1 MDTIDGMRSFVAV
14 ATTGSFTQGAQQLGQ
29 STKLVSK
36 YVQQLEKR
44 LGAKLFIRTT
54 RSVSLTEV
62 GNAYLDRCIPLL
74 AQFDELDA
82 VVEDQKSELEGLIN
96 ISAPS
101 GFVSHQLVHAARSFQ
116 QLHPKVNIRMNLS
129 DRPVSLIE
137 DEVDLTI
144 GFGQDLDDNNL
155 DDMSLVAKKLTVVPM
170 SLLASPQYIHQFG
183 QPKTPNEL
191 TQHNCLLLDIA
202 SGGNLWNFEIEGK
215 QHQVNVSGNFI
226 VNSPRSLIHMA
237 LDGAGILNCPNDD
250 VKRYIERGEL
260 VPLLIGYQQ
269 SERELFFSYP
279 SNKYPSARVRRLI
292 EHLDLEFS

>member
-44 LGAKLFIRTT
+44 LGAQLFIRTT

-74 AQFDELDA
+74 AQFDELEE

-96 ISAPS
+96 ISVPF
-101 GFVSHQLVHAARSFQ
+101 GLRQLVHAARSFQ
-116 QLHPKVNIRMNLS
+116 QLNPKVNIRMNLS
-129 DRPVSLIE
+129 GRPVSLIE
-137 DEVDLTI
+137 DGVDLTI
-144 GFGQDLDDNNL
+144 GFGQDLNDNNL
-155 DDMSLVAKKLTVVPM
+155 DDKSLVAKKLTIMPM

-191 TQHNCLLLDIA
+191 TEHNCLLLDIA
-202 SGGNLWNFEIEGK
+202 SGDDLWSFEIEGE
-215 QHQVNVSGNFI
+215 QHQISVSGNF
-226 VNSPRSLIHMA
+226 VANSHCALILMA
-237 LDGAGILNCPNDD
+237 LDGAGIVNCPYDD
-250 VKRYIERGEL
+250 VKDYIESGEL

-269 SERELFFSYP
+269 SEQWLYAAYP
-279 SNKYPSARVRRLI
+279 SDRYPSARVRRLI
-292 EHLDLEFS
+292 EYLVVEFS

>member
-44 LGAKLFIRTT
+44 LGAQLFIRTT

-74 AQFDELDA
+74 AQFDELEE

-101 GFVSHQLVHAARSFQ
+101 GFGLHQLVHAARSFQ

-155 DDMSLVAKKLTVVPM
+155 DDKSLVAKKLTVVPM

-202 SGGNLWNFEIEGK
+202 SGGDLWNFEIEGK

-260 VPLLIGYQQ
+260 VPLLREYQQ
-269 SERELFFSYP
+269 SERELFISYP
-279 SNKYPSARVRRLI
+279 SDRYPSARVRRLI